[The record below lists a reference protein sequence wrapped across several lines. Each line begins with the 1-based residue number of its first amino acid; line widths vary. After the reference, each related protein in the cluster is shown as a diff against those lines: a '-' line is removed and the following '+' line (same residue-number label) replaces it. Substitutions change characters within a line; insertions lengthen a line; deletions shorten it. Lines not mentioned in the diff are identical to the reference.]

1 MVIITITLPGESG
14 QTTLR
19 LELGPADKLTLA
31 DGIAVP
37 LQDCTLAQLQQFAD
51 DLEAEAWAEY
61 RDSTLVDLV
70 VDDRLHIEVD
80 YDATEG
86 MVPAASD
93 LLLDHAVIFP
103 DIQDEPE
110 DGDAAGSE
118 QSSPDSAPGEA
129 AEVEHDQASEDGVL
143 STAKSA
149 GEITGTLAPRGEK
162 EPGPVASEVVVDER
176 ETPEAASDPVDEAGD
191 VDVEA
196 EPMVTVAESEQIHE
210 EREASA
216 EVKTVEPEPPV
227 VRPHRRILG
236 RRRPLGH
243 STPSAVDILINET
256 AFRDAQAHAIS
267 SPDREVAGVLIGPPP
282 EKQPDGRYVVH
293 ISDMIIAKHTR
304 MHGASV
310 TYTPESWRYMN
321 DRLAELYPDD
331 SAVIVGWYHTH
342 PGFGIF
348 LSGMDQF
355 IHHNFFTQLWHV
367 ALVLDPLAR
376 RSGFFSWDRSKSQVE
391 AYEFPW
397 PIWASESW

>member
-1 MVIITITLPGESG
+1 MSGNESPTYMVIITITLPGESG

-216 EVKTVEPEPPV
+216 EVETVEPEPPV

-236 RRRPLGH
+236 HQQPGPRSSRRFDRP
-243 STPSAVDILINET
+243 A
-256 AFRDAQAHAIS
+256 A
-267 SPDREVAGVLIGPPP
+267 
-282 EKQPDGRYVVH
+282 
-293 ISDMIIAKHTR
+293 
-304 MHGASV
+304 
-310 TYTPESWRYMN
+310 
-321 DRLAELYPDD
+321 
-331 SAVIVGWYHTH
+331 
-342 PGFGIF
+342 
-348 LSGMDQF
+348 
-355 IHHNFFTQLWHV
+355 
-367 ALVLDPLAR
+367 
-376 RSGFFSWDRSKSQVE
+376 
-391 AYEFPW
+391 
-397 PIWASESW
+397 